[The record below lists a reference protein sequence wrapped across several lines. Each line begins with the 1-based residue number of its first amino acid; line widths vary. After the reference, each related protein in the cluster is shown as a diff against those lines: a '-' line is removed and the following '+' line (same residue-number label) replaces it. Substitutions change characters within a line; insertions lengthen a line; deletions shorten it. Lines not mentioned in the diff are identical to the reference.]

1 MNRVLIAGCGYVG
14 TALGVE
20 LAARGDQVWGLRR
33 DPSGLPPAIR
43 PVRGDLLEQDNLVRV
58 LPEAP
63 DVVVYAASAGGFSD
77 LAYRTAYVDGV
88 RSFLRALVQAGAEP
102 RRLLFTSSTGVYGR
116 TDGEWVDEDTP
127 PEPTAFNGSRVL
139 EGEDLFL
146 DGPFP
151 SVVLRLGGIYGPG
164 RTSLLQ
170 RVRQGGVTC
179 PENPVWSNRIHRDD
193 CAGALLHLIDLPEP
207 DPVYIGVDREP
218 ADLCQIMTWLAG
230 RVGAPEPVRE
240 VGGSLGRGSNK
251 RCSSDRLVGS
261 GYRFRFP
268 DFRSGFEAILEGEE
282 SPSGS

>member
-1 MNRVLIAGCGYVG
+1 MSRVLIAGCGYVG
-14 TALGVE
+14 TALGLE
-20 LAARGDQVWGLRR
+20 LAARGDEVWGIRR

-43 PVRGDLLEQDNLVRV
+43 PLRGDLLEPDTLVRV
-58 LPEAP
+58 LPDAP

-77 LAYRTAYVDGV
+77 HAYRSAYVDGV
-88 RSFLRALVQAGAEP
+88 RSFLRALVQSGAAP
-102 RRLLFTSSTGVYGR
+102 RRVLFTSSTGVYGR

-151 SVVLRLGGIYGPG
+151 AVVLRLGGIYGPG
-164 RTSLLQ
+164 RTSLLE

-218 ADLCQIMTWLAG
+218 ADLCQVMTWLAG

-240 VGGSLGRGSNK
+240 VGGSMGRGSNK
-251 RCSSDRLVGS
+251 RCSSDRLANS
-261 GYRFRFP
+261 GYSFRFP
-268 DFRSGFEAILEGEE
+268 DFRSGFEAILAGEGA
-282 SPSGS
+282 PSGG

>member
-1 MNRVLIAGCGYVG
+1 MNRILIAGCGYVG

-20 LAARGDQVWGLRR
+20 LAARGDEVWGIRR

-43 PVRGDLLEQDNLVRV
+43 PLRGDLLDPDTLARV
-58 LPEAP
+58 LPDAP

-77 LAYRTAYVDGV
+77 HAYRSAYVDGV
-88 RSFLRALVQAGAEP
+88 RSFLRALVQSGAEP
-102 RRLLFTSSTGVYGR
+102 RRVLFTSSTGVYGR

-151 SVVLRLGGIYGPG
+151 AVVLRLGGIYGPD

-207 DPVYIGVDREP
+207 DPIYIGVDREP
-218 ADLCQIMTWLAG
+218 ADLCEVMTWLAG

-240 VGGSLGRGSNK
+240 VGGSMGRGSNK
-251 RCSSDRLVGS
+251 RCSSDRLANS
-261 GYRFRFP
+261 GYSFRFP
-268 DFRSGFEAILEGEE
+268 DFRSGFEAILAGED
-282 SPSGS
+282 SASGG

>member
-116 TDGEWVDEDTP
+116 TDGEWVDEDSP

>member
-179 PENPVWSNRIHRDD
+179 P
-193 CAGALLHLIDLPEP
+193 
-207 DPVYIGVDREP
+207 
-218 ADLCQIMTWLAG
+218 
-230 RVGAPEPVRE
+230 
-240 VGGSLGRGSNK
+240 
-251 RCSSDRLVGS
+251 
-261 GYRFRFP
+261 
-268 DFRSGFEAILEGEE
+268 
-282 SPSGS
+282 